1 MTKHTT
7 ARAHPEGAPLR
18 AREVLG
24 TVGATGTDQGRS
36 DSPGSGEWEPIIP
49 LTPTRLL
56 PPFPLD
62 GFPTWLRA
70 MVTEVT
76 TALQVPTD
84 LPATLGLAGL
94 ALAAGG
100 RVDVSPVPGWVEP
113 TNLYTVVA
121 LAPGSRKSPTFSAM
135 TRPLYAAEQ
144 ALCDATESAR
154 LEATL
159 LARRA
164 RAQAEKAAR
173 AAETAETNTAEP
185 IAEAVS
191 AAQAARE
198 HEDATEPRLLA
209 DDLTPETAA
218 SLLAQHGG
226 RLGLLS
232 AEGGSFSTIAG
243 TRYSAAANLEPL
255 LKAHAGDMI
264 RVDRKGR
271 PSERVERP
279 ALTIAIT
286 TQPGHLASIAGMV
299 EARERGLLA
308 RFLYCLP
315 ANTVGTRAIHPPP
328 VAEATRNAYEAHLSS
343 LVVDLA
349 GLDSRAELTCTA
361 EALKV
366 LEDLERWLEPRLH
379 PQTGELATVTDWA
392 SKLAGAAVRLAGLL
406 HLAEHGADG
415 INQPIPKATMSAAEH
430 LARYYL
436 AHALAVFDTLATD
449 PTQAASR
456 RVLDWITTTKAATFT
471 RRELHRG
478 VQSKQFARAADLA
491 EPLALLLDHGHI
503 REHATPSPRGGRPST
518 TYETHPDLI

>member
-1 MTKHTT
+1 MSDHAT
-7 ARAHPEGAPLR
+7 ARTHQTPGEAPLR

-24 TVGATGTDQGRS
+24 SVGATATPERGPAEASQ
-36 DSPGSGEWEPIIP
+36 PWEPIIP

-62 GFPTWLRA
+62 GFPTWLGA
-70 MVTEVT
+70 MVAEVT
-76 TALQVPTD
+76 TALQVPAD

-94 ALAAGG
+94 AVAAGG

-121 LAPGSRKSPTFSAM
+121 LAPGTRKSPTFASM

-154 LEATL
+154 LEAAL

-173 AAETAETNTAEP
+173 AAEAAETEAAEP
-185 IAEAVS
+185 IAEAIS
-191 AAQAARE
+191 AAKAAHE
-198 HEDATEPRLLA
+198 HEEAIEPRLLA

-218 SLLAQHGG
+218 TLLAKQGG

-243 TRYSAAANLEPL
+243 TRYSASANLEPL
-255 LKAHAGDMI
+255 LKAHAGDMM
-264 RVDRKGR
+264 RVDRSSR
-271 PSERVERP
+271 AERIERP

-286 TQPGHLASIAGMV
+286 TQPGHLASITGMA

-315 ANTVGTRAIHPPP
+315 ANTVGNRAIHPPP
-328 VAEATRNAYEAHLSS
+328 VTEATRNAYEAHLST

-349 GLDSRAELTCTA
+349 NLDNRTELTCTPA
-361 EALKV
+361 ALTV
-366 LEDLERWLEPRLH
+366 LEHLERWLEPRLH
-379 PQTGELATVTDWA
+379 PQTGELASITDWA
-392 SKLAGAAVRLAGLL
+392 SKMAGAAVRLAGLL

-415 INQPIPKATMSAAEH
+415 IGKPIPEATMSAAEH

-449 PTQAASR
+449 PTQAAAR
-456 RVLDWITTTKAATFT
+456 RVLEWITSTKAATFT

-478 VQSKQFARAADLA
+478 VASKQFARATDLA

-503 REHATPSPRGGRPST
+503 REHTTTNPKGGRPST
-518 TYETHPDLI
+518 TYETHPDLL